1 MQGKIAL
8 EEHFAV
14 EGSFYNMDH
23 YSAPG
28 LAEDLTRRLGDIEDL
43 RLAEMDRHGIE
54 LAVQSLNSPGVQ
66 GVSDIDQAIDL
77 AVRSNN
83 ALAEQV
89 EKRPGRFAGLAA
101 LPMQNPDQA
110 IKELYR
116 CIVDL
121 GFKGAMVNGFTAKD
135 GEPDGVYFDREV
147 YLPFWE
153 ASEKLDV
160 PIYMHPRNPLPQHS
174 RAYEDNPWL
183 KGSPWAFAAE
193 TSIHALRLMTSGVF
207 DAFPRAQL
215 IIGHLGEHI
224 PYDIWRIDH
233 RLEKSPQGIPAKK
246 SIREYMTENVHLTTA
261 GKFYDP
267 ALHFAMG
274 EVGVER
280 IMFSADYPY
289 ETMSDAVNWFDNAD
303 LSEEDRLKIGRTN
316 AIELLKL
323 DLKCA

>member
-1 MQGKIAL
+1 MPFIGID
-8 EEHFAV
+8 V
-14 EGSFYNMDH
+14 GGSF
-23 YSAPG
+23 
-28 LAEDLTRRLGDIEDL
+28 L
-43 RLAEMDRHGIE
+43 
-54 LAVQSLNSPGVQ
+54 
-66 GVSDIDQAIDL
+66 
-77 AVRSNN
+77 
-83 ALAEQV
+83 
-89 EKRPGRFAGLAA
+89 
-101 LPMQNPDQA
+101 
-110 IKELYR
+110 
-116 CIVDL
+116 
-121 GFKGAMVNGFTAKD
+121 KGAVLDPEYSSPEHVVRTEGPPLESKAPLARTIDPFRLSASVGDLVNHLTD
-135 GEPDGVYFDREV
+135 LINGEPDGVYFDREV

-323 DLKCA
+323 DLK